1 MLSYFFTKK
10 SVEEPVVEKTDPEKN
25 ALVIENDKLKAQIQV
40 LLAEKV
46 ESDKMIKNLRRDSAV
61 YRDLMFTK
69 VCLCNSNN

>member
-10 SVEEPVVEKTDPEKN
+10 SVEEPVVEKTDAEKN
-25 ALVIENDKLKAQIQV
+25 ALVIENDKLKAQV
-40 LLAEKV
+40 ESLVAEKEKLEKTIQDLKR
-46 ESDKMIKNLRRDSAV
+46 ESSV